1 MEIKGNIRVCV
12 RVRKLISRETKGY
25 VSVNHLMDWINV
37 NTDSQEIVVHNK
49 NNNMNSK
56 FEYDWVFDQN
66 TTQIEVF
73 EEIKPL
79 VISSLDGY
87 NCCIMAYGQ
96 TGSGKTFTMEG
107 STKNIG
113 VCLRSFEELF
123 IEITERT
130 EWTYELTM
138 SIMEVY
144 NERLRDLL
152 SNNENEDNIDIQY
165 DKKNNL

>member
-1 MEIKGNIRVCV
+1 
-12 RVRKLISRETKGY
+12 
-25 VSVNHLMDWINV
+25 
-37 NTDSQEIVVHNK
+37 
-49 NNNMNSK
+49 
-56 FEYDWVFDQN
+56 
-66 TTQIEVF
+66 
-73 EEIKPL
+73 
-79 VISSLDGY
+79 
-87 NCCIMAYGQ
+87 MAYGQ